1 MSVCVK
7 ILTATVDQQNNS
19 PAAGPP
25 PKPQPYLSTTAT
37 DSSDTP
43 QMSEPSTTDPF
54 QAPADAGTNRH
65 SYGSVRDSRDS
76 ALVQLDY
83 LGSFDETEE
92 ENLAPI
98 TAGVSNPMGEEESF
112 AVPEKTEDLINF
124 NLDDLAIDKN
134 FFDQLDQLNSI
145 GVPGAPSGASGGAQF
160 PPPDTP
166 LDPQQFDQVWSSIFS
181 DGVPS
186 LDQTQF

>member
-1 MSVCVK
+1 MHEYVK
-7 ILTATVDQQNNS
+7 ILTTVDQQSNT
-19 PAAGPP
+19 PVGPP
-25 PKPQPYLSTTAT
+25 PKPQPYSPTRAT

-43 QMSEPSTTDPF
+43 QTSEPSSTDPF

-98 TAGVSNPMGEEESF
+98 TTGVSNPMGEEESF
-112 AVPEKTEDLINF
+112 TVPEKTEDLINF
-124 NLDDLAIDKN
+124 NLDDLDKN
-134 FFDQLDQLNSI
+134 FFDQLDQLNNI
-145 GVPGAPSGASGGAQF
+145 GATATGALSGASGGMQF

-166 LDPQQFDQVWSSIFS
+166 LDQQQFGQIWSSIFS